1 MLTGLKD
8 PIFLLTECPKM
19 IDYLIN
25 VALGMAAPT
34 VASITVVIAS
44 LFFRKF
50 LKKKHEKATKWFI
63 EGVAIAWFIS
73 LALIMVDSS
82 ITYKHE
88 PFDKL
93 QEQNKI
99 EMINKAES
107 EEAAVI
113 KDLSKPIEA
122 NNREDFEKLVDYTK

>member
-1 MLTGLKD
+1 MV
-8 PIFLLTECPKM
+8 E
-19 IDYLIN
+19 YLIN

-34 VASITVVIAS
+34 VAVVAVVIAS

-50 LKKKHEKATKWFI
+50 LKKQHEKVPKWFV
-63 EGVAIAWFIS
+63 EGAAIAWFIS
-73 LALIMVDSS
+73 LALVMFDSS

-99 EMINKAES
+99 EMINRAES
-107 EEAAVI
+107 DETVII

-122 NNREDFEKLVDYTK
+122 NNKEDFEKLVDYSK

>member
-1 MLTGLKD
+1 MV
-8 PIFLLTECPKM
+8 E
-19 IDYLIN
+19 YLIN

-34 VASITVVIAS
+34 VAAIIVVIAG
-44 LFFRKF
+44 LVFKKA
-50 LKKKHEKATKWFI
+50 LKKKHEKAPRWFI
-63 EGVAIAWFIS
+63 EGAAIAWFIS
-73 LALIMVDSS
+73 LALVMVDSS

-107 EEAAVI
+107 DETVVI
-113 KDLSKPIEA
+113 KDLSKPIEP
-122 NNREDFEKLVDYTK
+122 NNREDFEKLVDYSK